1 MKDVELMQLHVE
13 ALFVHDANHD
23 LVRVN
28 APNGAPAPRFFLG
41 RTRDGVI
48 RRFRHDVDATTRRAL
63 REASEEQIARKR
75 AIDLLDDPLPFQRI
89 LSRVA
94 PVERT
99 WFGPAYCIPK
109 DQPVGV
115 SPVAITAA
123 NEELLRP
130 LLEAWLPDVAT
141 AQPMIAIAIEGRAV
155 SLCCSGRR
163 SNDADE
169 AAVETVI
176 AYRNR
181 GHGRVVVRAWA
192 NAVYAAG
199 RIPLYSTSWQNT
211 ASQAVM
217 RRLELAP
224 FGVDLHLT

>member
-13 ALFVHDANHD
+13 ALFIHDANHD

-28 APNGAPAPRFFLG
+28 EPNGAAAPRFFLG
-41 RTRDGVI
+41 RTHDGVI
-48 RRFRHDVDATTRRAL
+48 RRFRHDVDAKTRRAL

-89 LSRVA
+89 LSGVA

-109 DQPVGV
+109 GQAVTV
-115 SPVAITAA
+115 STVAITAA
-123 NEELLRP
+123 NDELLRP

-141 AQPMIAIAIEGRAV
+141 AQPMVAIEMEGRAV

-163 SNDADE
+163 TNDADE

-181 GHGRVVVRAWA
+181 GHGREVVRAWA
-192 NAVYAAG
+192 NAVHAAG

-217 RRLELAP
+217 RKLEVTP